1 MKNENILYTD
11 GSCIGNPGPGG
22 WGAIIVTANE
32 KISLSGGEAETTN
45 NKMEITAVIKGL
57 EYFPEKSLVKIFT
70 DSEYVIN
77 TMTKNWKRNTN
88 LKLWTR
94 LDILVANRK
103 VDWNWVKGH
112 SGNELNEEADSLA
125 KQEAKK
131 ILNNKNNDKELTHIN
146 QEGDALMV
154 DISSK
159 NISERVAVVKG
170 KVMMKPETLDTALK
184 GNLKKGDLF
193 SVAKTSGIN
202 AAKWTHLLIP
212 MCHPIPVSNV
222 LIDIIP
228 DHTLPGLEITSTVK
242 ANWNTGVEMEA
253 FTAVSVTC
261 LTIYDMCKSLDKS
274 IRIEDIRLLHKTG
287 GVSGEYVSQ

>member
-1 MKNENILYTD
+1 METENILYTD

-22 WGAIIVTANE
+22 WASIIIINDVKTT
-32 KISLSGGEAETTN
+32 LSGSDEETTN

-57 EYFPEKSLVKIFT
+57 EQFPENSSVKIFT

-88 LKLWTR
+88 LDLWNR
-94 LDILVANRK
+94 LDSLVINRTIE
-103 VDWNWVKGH
+103 WNWVKGH
-112 SGNELNEEADSLA
+112 SGNKLNDEADLIA
-125 KQEAKK
+125 NGEAKK
-131 ILNNKNNDKELTHIN
+131 IIEKKKLTHLN
-146 QEGDALMV
+146 KEGNAQMV
-154 DISSK
+154 DTSTKGIT
-159 NISERVAVVKG
+159 ERIAIVSG
-170 KVMMKPETLDTALK
+170 KILMKKETLDTALE

-222 LIDIIP
+222 VIDIVP
-228 DHTLPGLEITSTVK
+228 NHDMPGLEITSTVK

-253 FTAVSVTC
+253 FTAVSITC
-261 LTIYDMCKSLDKS
+261 LTIFDMCKSLDKS
-274 IRIEDIRLLHKTG
+274 MKIEDIHLVHKAG
-287 GVSGEYVSQ
+287 GASGEYISD

>member
-1 MKNENILYTD
+1 METENILYTD

-22 WGAIIVTANE
+22 WASIIIINDIKTT
-32 KISLSGGEAETTN
+32 LSGSDEETTN

-57 EYFPEKSLVKIFT
+57 EQFPENSSVKIFT

-88 LKLWTR
+88 LDLWNR
-94 LDILVANRK
+94 LDSLVINRTIE
-103 VDWNWVKGH
+103 WNWVKGH
-112 SGNELNEEADSLA
+112 SGNKLNDEADLIA
-125 KQEAKK
+125 NGEAKK
-131 ILNNKNNDKELTHIN
+131 IIEKKKLTHLN
-146 QEGDALMV
+146 KEGNAQMV
-154 DISSK
+154 DTSTKGIT
-159 NISERVAVVKG
+159 ERIAIVSG
-170 KVMMKPETLDTALK
+170 KILMKKETLDTALE

-222 LIDIIP
+222 VIDIVP
-228 DHTLPGLEITSTVK
+228 NHDLPGLEITSTVK

-253 FTAVSVTC
+253 FTAVSITC
-261 LTIYDMCKSLDKS
+261 LTIFDMCKSLDKS
-274 IRIEDIRLLHKTG
+274 MKIEDIHLVHKAG
-287 GVSGEYVSQ
+287 GASGEYIYA

>member
-1 MKNENILYTD
+1 METENILYTD

-22 WGAIIVTANE
+22 WASIIIINDIKTT
-32 KISLSGGEAETTN
+32 LSGSDEETTN

-57 EYFPEKSLVKIFT
+57 EQFPENSSVKIFT

-88 LKLWTR
+88 LDLWNR
-94 LDILVANRK
+94 LDSLVINRTIE
-103 VDWNWVKGH
+103 WNWVKGH
-112 SGNELNEEADSLA
+112 SGNKLNDEADLIA
-125 KQEAKK
+125 NGEAKK
-131 ILNNKNNDKELTHIN
+131 IIQKKKLTHLN
-146 QEGDALMV
+146 KEGNAQMV
-154 DISSK
+154 DTSTKGIT
-159 NISERVAVVKG
+159 ERIAIVSG
-170 KVMMKPETLDTALK
+170 KILMKKETLDTALE

-222 LIDIIP
+222 VIDIVP
-228 DHTLPGLEITSTVK
+228 NHNMPGLEITSTVK

-253 FTAVSVTC
+253 FTAVSITC
-261 LTIYDMCKSLDKS
+261 LTIFDMCKSLDKS
-274 IRIEDIRLLHKTG
+274 MKIEDIHLVHKAG
-287 GVSGEYVSQ
+287 GASGEYISD

>member
-1 MKNENILYTD
+1 METENILYTD

-22 WGAIIVTANE
+22 WASIIIINDIKTT
-32 KISLSGGEAETTN
+32 LSGSDEETTN

-57 EYFPEKSLVKIFT
+57 EQFPENSSVKIFT

-88 LKLWTR
+88 LDLWNR
-94 LDILVANRK
+94 LDSLVINRTIE
-103 VDWNWVKGH
+103 WNWVKGH
-112 SGNELNEEADSLA
+112 SGNKLNDEADLIA
-125 KQEAKK
+125 NGEAKK
-131 ILNNKNNDKELTHIN
+131 IIEKKKLTHLN
-146 QEGDALMV
+146 KEGNAQMV
-154 DISSK
+154 DTSTKGIT
-159 NISERVAVVKG
+159 ERIAIVSG
-170 KVMMKPETLDTALK
+170 KILIKKETLDTALE

-222 LIDIIP
+222 VIDIVP
-228 DHTLPGLEITSTVK
+228 NHDMPGLEITSTVK

-253 FTAVSVTC
+253 FTAVSITC
-261 LTIYDMCKSLDKS
+261 LTIFDMCKSLDKS
-274 IRIEDIRLLHKTG
+274 MKIEDIHLVHKAG
-287 GVSGEYVSQ
+287 GASGEYISD

>member
-1 MKNENILYTD
+1 METENILYTD

-22 WGAIIVTANE
+22 WASIIIINDIKTT
-32 KISLSGGEAETTN
+32 LSGSDEETTN

-57 EYFPEKSLVKIFT
+57 EQFPENSSVKIFT

-88 LKLWTR
+88 LDLWNR
-94 LDILVANRK
+94 LDSLVKNRTIE
-103 VDWNWVKGH
+103 WNWVKGH
-112 SGNELNEEADSLA
+112 SGNKLNDEADLIA
-125 KQEAKK
+125 NGEAKK
-131 ILNNKNNDKELTHIN
+131 IIQKKKLTHLN
-146 QEGDALMV
+146 KEGNAQMV
-154 DISSK
+154 DTSTKGIT
-159 NISERVAVVKG
+159 ERIAIVSG
-170 KVMMKPETLDTALK
+170 KILMKKETLDTALK

-222 LIDIIP
+222 VIDIVP
-228 DHTLPGLEITSTVK
+228 NHNMPGLEITSTVK

-253 FTAVSVTC
+253 FTAVSITC
-261 LTIYDMCKSLDKS
+261 LTIFDMCKSLDKS
-274 IRIEDIRLLHKTG
+274 MKIEDIHLVHKAG
-287 GVSGEYVSQ
+287 GASGEYISD

>member
-1 MKNENILYTD
+1 METENILYTD

-22 WGAIIVTANE
+22 WASIIIINDIKTT
-32 KISLSGGEAETTN
+32 LSGSDEKTTN

-57 EYFPEKSLVKIFT
+57 EQFPKNSSVKIFT

-88 LKLWTR
+88 LDLWNR
-94 LDILVANRK
+94 LDSLVINRTIE
-103 VDWNWVKGH
+103 WNWVKGH
-112 SGNELNEEADSLA
+112 SGNKLNDEADLIA
-125 KQEAKK
+125 NGEAKK
-131 ILNNKNNDKELTHIN
+131 IIQKKKLTHLN
-146 QEGDALMV
+146 KEGNAQMV
-154 DISSK
+154 DTSTKGIT
-159 NISERVAVVKG
+159 ERIAIVSG
-170 KVMMKPETLDTALK
+170 KILMKKETLDTALE

-222 LIDIIP
+222 VIDIVP
-228 DHTLPGLEITSTVK
+228 NHDLPGLEITSTVK

-253 FTAVSVTC
+253 FTAVSITC
-261 LTIYDMCKSLDKS
+261 LTIFDMCKSLDKS
-274 IRIEDIRLLHKTG
+274 MKIEDIHLVHKAG
-287 GVSGEYVSQ
+287 GASGEYISD

>member
-1 MKNENILYTD
+1 METENILYTD

-22 WGAIIVTANE
+22 WASIIIINDIKTT
-32 KISLSGGEAETTN
+32 LSGSDEETTN

-57 EYFPEKSLVKIFT
+57 EQFPENSSVKIFT

-88 LKLWTR
+88 LDLWNC
-94 LDILVANRK
+94 LDSLVKNRTIE
-103 VDWNWVKGH
+103 WNWVKGH
-112 SGNELNEEADSLA
+112 SGNKLNDEADLIA
-125 KQEAKK
+125 NGEAKK
-131 ILNNKNNDKELTHIN
+131 IIEKKKLTHLN
-146 QEGDALMV
+146 KEGNAQMV
-154 DISSK
+154 DTSTKGIT
-159 NISERVAVVKG
+159 ERIAIVSG
-170 KVMMKPETLDTALK
+170 KILMKKETLDTALE

-222 LIDIIP
+222 VIDIVP
-228 DHTLPGLEITSTVK
+228 NHNMPGLEITSTVK

-253 FTAVSVTC
+253 FTAVSITC
-261 LTIYDMCKSLDKS
+261 LTIFDMCKSLDKS
-274 IRIEDIRLLHKTG
+274 MKIEDIHLVHKAG
-287 GVSGEYVSQ
+287 GASGEYISD

>member
-1 MKNENILYTD
+1 METENILYTD

-22 WGAIIVTANE
+22 WASIIIINDVKTT
-32 KISLSGGEAETTN
+32 LSGSDEETTN

-57 EYFPEKSLVKIFT
+57 EQFPENSSVKIFT

-88 LKLWTR
+88 LDLWNC
-94 LDILVANRK
+94 LDSLVKNRTIE
-103 VDWNWVKGH
+103 WNWVKGH
-112 SGNELNEEADSLA
+112 SGNKLNDEADLIA
-125 KQEAKK
+125 NGEAKK
-131 ILNNKNNDKELTHIN
+131 IIEKKKLTHLN
-146 QEGDALMV
+146 KEGNAQMV
-154 DISSK
+154 DTSTKGIT
-159 NISERVAVVKG
+159 ERIAIVSG
-170 KVMMKPETLDTALK
+170 KILMKKETLDTALK

-222 LIDIIP
+222 VIDIVP
-228 DHTLPGLEITSTVK
+228 NHDMPGLEITSTVK

-253 FTAVSVTC
+253 FTAVSITC
-261 LTIYDMCKSLDKS
+261 LTIFDMCKSLDKS
-274 IRIEDIRLLHKTG
+274 MKIEDIHLVHKAG
-287 GVSGEYVSQ
+287 GASGEYISD

>member
-1 MKNENILYTD
+1 METENILYTD

-22 WGAIIVTANE
+22 WASIIIINDVKTT
-32 KISLSGGEAETTN
+32 LSGSDEETTN

-57 EYFPEKSLVKIFT
+57 EQFPENSSVKIFT

-88 LKLWTR
+88 LDLWNR
-94 LDILVANRK
+94 LDSFVINRTIE
-103 VDWNWVKGH
+103 WNWVKGH
-112 SGNELNEEADSLA
+112 SGNKLNDEADLIA
-125 KQEAKK
+125 NGEAKK
-131 ILNNKNNDKELTHIN
+131 IIQKKKLTHLN
-146 QEGDALMV
+146 KEGNAQMV
-154 DISSK
+154 DTSTKGIT
-159 NISERVAVVKG
+159 ERIAIVSG
-170 KVMMKPETLDTALK
+170 KILMKKETLDTALK

-222 LIDIIP
+222 VIDIVP
-228 DHTLPGLEITSTVK
+228 NHNMTGLEITSTVK

-253 FTAVSVTC
+253 FTAVSITC
-261 LTIYDMCKSLDKS
+261 LTIFDMCKSLDKS
-274 IRIEDIRLLHKTG
+274 MKIEDIHLVHKAG
-287 GVSGEYVSQ
+287 GASGEYISD

>member
-1 MKNENILYTD
+1 METENILYTD

-22 WGAIIVTANE
+22 WASIIIINDIKTT
-32 KISLSGGEAETTN
+32 LSGSDEETTN

-57 EYFPEKSLVKIFT
+57 EQFPENSSVKIFT

-88 LKLWTR
+88 LDLWNR
-94 LDILVANRK
+94 LDSLVINRTIE
-103 VDWNWVKGH
+103 WNWVKGH
-112 SGNELNEEADSLA
+112 SGNKLNDEADLIA
-125 KQEAKK
+125 NGEAKK
-131 ILNNKNNDKELTHIN
+131 IIEKKKLTHLN
-146 QEGDALMV
+146 KEGNAQMV
-154 DISSK
+154 DTSTKGIT
-159 NISERVAVVKG
+159 ERIAIVSG
-170 KVMMKPETLDTALK
+170 KILMKKETLDTALE

-222 LIDIIP
+222 VIDIVP
-228 DHTLPGLEITSTVK
+228 NHNMPGLEITSTVK

-253 FTAVSVTC
+253 FTAVSITC
-261 LTIYDMCKSLDKS
+261 LTIFDMCKSLDKS
-274 IRIEDIRLLHKTG
+274 MKIEDIHLVHKAG
-287 GVSGEYVSQ
+287 GASGEYISD

>member
-1 MKNENILYTD
+1 METENILYTD

-22 WGAIIVTANE
+22 WASIIIINDIKTT
-32 KISLSGGEAETTN
+32 LSGSDEETTN

-57 EYFPEKSLVKIFT
+57 EQFPENSSVKIFT

-88 LKLWTR
+88 LDLWNR
-94 LDILVANRK
+94 LDSLVINRTIE
-103 VDWNWVKGH
+103 WNWVKGH
-112 SGNELNEEADSLA
+112 SGNKLNDEADLIA
-125 KQEAKK
+125 NGEAKK
-131 ILNNKNNDKELTHIN
+131 IIEKKKLTHLN
-146 QEGDALMV
+146 KEGNAQMV
-154 DISSK
+154 DTSTKGIT
-159 NISERVAVVKG
+159 ERIAIVSG
-170 KVMMKPETLDTALK
+170 KILMKKETLDTALE

-222 LIDIIP
+222 VIDIVP
-228 DHTLPGLEITSTVK
+228 NHDMPGLEITSTVK

-253 FTAVSVTC
+253 FTAVSITC
-261 LTIYDMCKSLDKS
+261 LTIFDMCKSLDKS
-274 IRIEDIRLLHKTG
+274 MKIEDIHLVHKAG
-287 GVSGEYVSQ
+287 GASGEYISD

>member
-1 MKNENILYTD
+1 METENILYTD

-22 WGAIIVTANE
+22 WASIIIINDIKTT
-32 KISLSGGEAETTN
+32 LSGSDEKTTN

-57 EYFPEKSLVKIFT
+57 EQFPENSSVKIFT

-88 LKLWTR
+88 LDLWNR
-94 LDILVANRK
+94 LDSLVVNRTIE
-103 VDWNWVKGH
+103 WNWVKGH
-112 SGNELNEEADSLA
+112 SGNKLNDEADLIA
-125 KQEAKK
+125 NGEAKK
-131 ILNNKNNDKELTHIN
+131 IIEKKKLTHLN
-146 QEGDALMV
+146 KEGNAQMV
-154 DISSK
+154 DTSTKGIT
-159 NISERVAVVKG
+159 ERIAIVSG
-170 KVMMKPETLDTALK
+170 KILMKKETLDTALE

-222 LIDIIP
+222 VIDIVP
-228 DHTLPGLEITSTVK
+228 NHDLPGLEITSTVK

-253 FTAVSVTC
+253 FTAVSITC
-261 LTIYDMCKSLDKS
+261 LTIFDMCKSLDKS
-274 IRIEDIRLLHKTG
+274 MKIEDIHLVHKAG
-287 GVSGEYVSQ
+287 GASGEYIYA

>member
-1 MKNENILYTD
+1 MEIENILYTD

-22 WGAIIVTANE
+22 WASIIIINDIKTT
-32 KISLSGGEAETTN
+32 LSGSDEETTN

-57 EYFPEKSLVKIFT
+57 EQFPENSSVKIFT

-88 LKLWTR
+88 LDLWNR
-94 LDILVANRK
+94 LDSLVINRTIE
-103 VDWNWVKGH
+103 WNWVKGH
-112 SGNELNEEADSLA
+112 SGNKLNDEADLIA
-125 KQEAKK
+125 NGEAKK
-131 ILNNKNNDKELTHIN
+131 IIEKKKLTHLN
-146 QEGDALMV
+146 KEGNAQMV
-154 DISSK
+154 DTSTKGIT
-159 NISERVAVVKG
+159 ERIAIVSG
-170 KVMMKPETLDTALK
+170 KILMKKETLDTALE

-222 LIDIIP
+222 VIDIVP
-228 DHTLPGLEITSTVK
+228 NHDMPGLEITSTVK

-253 FTAVSVTC
+253 FTAVSITC
-261 LTIYDMCKSLDKS
+261 LTIFDMCKSLDKS
-274 IRIEDIRLLHKTG
+274 MKIEDIHLVHKAG
-287 GVSGEYVSQ
+287 GASGEYISD

>member
-1 MKNENILYTD
+1 METENILYTD

-22 WGAIIVTANE
+22 WASIIIINDVKTT
-32 KISLSGGEAETTN
+32 LSGSDEETTN

-57 EYFPEKSLVKIFT
+57 EQFPENSSVKIFT

-88 LKLWTR
+88 LDLWNR
-94 LDILVANRK
+94 LDSLVINRTIE
-103 VDWNWVKGH
+103 WNWVKGH
-112 SGNELNEEADSLA
+112 SGNKLNDEADLIA
-125 KQEAKK
+125 NGEAKK
-131 ILNNKNNDKELTHIN
+131 IIEKKKLTHLN
-146 QEGDALMV
+146 KEGNAQMV
-154 DISSK
+154 DTSTKGIT
-159 NISERVAVVKG
+159 ERIAIVSG
-170 KVMMKPETLDTALK
+170 KILMKKETLDTALK

-222 LIDIIP
+222 VIDIVP
-228 DHTLPGLEITSTVK
+228 NHDMPGLEITSTVK

-253 FTAVSVTC
+253 FTAVSITC
-261 LTIYDMCKSLDKS
+261 LTIFDMCKSLDKS
-274 IRIEDIRLLHKTG
+274 MKIEDIHLVHKAG
-287 GVSGEYVSQ
+287 GASGEYISD

>member
-1 MKNENILYTD
+1 METENILYTD

-22 WGAIIVTANE
+22 WASIIIINDIKTT
-32 KISLSGGEAETTN
+32 LSGSDEKTTN

-57 EYFPEKSLVKIFT
+57 EQFPENSSVKIFT

-88 LKLWTR
+88 LDLWNR
-94 LDILVANRK
+94 LDSLVVNRTIE
-103 VDWNWVKGH
+103 WNWVKGH
-112 SGNELNEEADSLA
+112 SVNKLNDEADLIA
-125 KQEAKK
+125 NGEAKK
-131 ILNNKNNDKELTHIN
+131 IIEKKKLTHLN
-146 QEGDALMV
+146 KEGNAQMV
-154 DISSK
+154 DTSTKGIT
-159 NISERVAVVKG
+159 ERIAIVSG
-170 KVMMKPETLDTALK
+170 KILMKKETLDTALE

-222 LIDIIP
+222 VIDIVP
-228 DHTLPGLEITSTVK
+228 NHDLPGLEITSTVK

-253 FTAVSVTC
+253 FTAVSITC
-261 LTIYDMCKSLDKS
+261 LTIFDMCKSLDKS
-274 IRIEDIRLLHKTG
+274 MKIEDIHLVHKAG
-287 GVSGEYVSQ
+287 GASGEYIYA

>member
-1 MKNENILYTD
+1 METENILYTD

-22 WGAIIVTANE
+22 WASIIIINDIKTT
-32 KISLSGGEAETTN
+32 LSGSDEKTTN

-57 EYFPEKSLVKIFT
+57 EQFPENSSVKIFT

-88 LKLWTR
+88 LDLWNR
-94 LDILVANRK
+94 LDSLVINRTIE
-103 VDWNWVKGH
+103 WNWVKGH
-112 SGNELNEEADSLA
+112 SGNKLNDEADLIA
-125 KQEAKK
+125 NGEAKK
-131 ILNNKNNDKELTHIN
+131 IIEKKKLTHLN
-146 QEGDALMV
+146 KEGNAQMV
-154 DISSK
+154 DTSTKGIT
-159 NISERVAVVKG
+159 ERIAIVSG
-170 KVMMKPETLDTALK
+170 KILMKRETLDTALE

-222 LIDIIP
+222 VIDIVP
-228 DHTLPGLEITSTVK
+228 NHDMPGLEITSTVK

-253 FTAVSVTC
+253 FTAVSITC
-261 LTIYDMCKSLDKS
+261 LTIFDMCKSLDKS
-274 IRIEDIRLLHKTG
+274 MKIEDIHLVHKAG
-287 GVSGEYVSQ
+287 GASGEYISD